1 MKLNDTK
8 GLRQLFAERK
18 GWFTVDEISTGM
30 GMSTR
35 TISKAFGGGKLR
47 PNTVKLLADAIQEK
61 PTDIAHYT
69 E

>member
-8 GLRQLFAERK
+8 GIRQLFAERK
-18 GWFTVDEISTGM
+18 GWFTVDEIAGGM
-30 GMSTR
+30 QMSTR
-35 TISKAFGGGKLR
+35 TISKALSGGKLR
-47 PNTVKLLADAIQEK
+47 PNTVRLLADAIQEK